1 MTGGRVAKNEIAEV
15 VGACWSQNKV
25 LTALGVTSEALAA
38 WRSTGRILGLL
49 TSDGARVYP
58 VTQFQ
63 RREGAVEV
71 RPALL
76 PVLRALR
83 GFDPWAVAVLLHT
96 PAPELDDASPL
107 GWLSDGGA
115 PEVLA
120 RLAETVAREWA
131 AGSARTGSP
140 GEPSSIGID
149 PVSGLPAV
157 TLGRPVSAA
166 EVAEVAEAL
175 DDD

>member
-1 MTGGRVAKNEIAEV
+1 MTGGPVTENEIAKV
-15 VGACWSQNKV
+15 VGACWSENKV
-25 LTALGVTSEALAA
+25 LTALGVTSETLAA
-38 WRSTGRILGLL
+38 LRSTGRILGLL
-49 TSDGARVYP
+49 TSDGARMYP
-58 VTQFQ
+58 VKQFE
-63 RREGAVEV
+63 RRAGAVEV
-71 RPALL
+71 RSALL
-76 PVLRALR
+76 PVFRVLR

-96 PAPELDDASPL
+96 PAPELGDASPL
-107 GWLSDGGA
+107 GWLSEGGA

-149 PVSGLPAV
+149 PVSGLPV
-157 TLGRPVSAA
+157 VSSGRPVSA
-166 EVAEVAEAL
+166 VEVAEAL

>member
-1 MTGGRVAKNEIAEV
+1 MTGGPVTQNEIAEV
-15 VGACWSQNKV
+15 VGACWSENKV
-25 LTALGVTSEALAA
+25 LTALGVTSETLAA

-49 TSDGARVYP
+49 SSDGARAYP
-58 VTQFQ
+58 VTQFE
-63 RREGAVEV
+63 RRAGAVEV

-96 PAPELDDASPL
+96 PAPELDGRTPL
-107 GWLSDGGA
+107 EWLSGGRA
-115 PEVLA
+115 PETLA
-120 RLAETVAREWA
+120 GLAETVAREWA
-131 AGSARTGSP
+131 AGSVRRDSP
-140 GEPSSIGID
+140 GGRSSVGID

-157 TLGRPVSAA
+157 AVGRPVKAA
-166 EVAEVAEAL
+166 EVADAL